1 MITLLTLS
9 LICLVSIPIL
19 LVSMALLSIP
29 LAIIFSLL
37 PWLLRLAAVVL
48 LIRALMDQPFHL
60 ESLIPAAIAFG
71 LSVLLR

>member
-9 LICLVSIPIL
+9 LICLIAIPIL
-19 LVSMALLSIP
+19 LVSMVLLSIP
-29 LAIIFSLL
+29 FAIIFGLL
-37 PWLLRLAAVVL
+37 PWLLRVACVIL
-48 LIRALMDQPFHL
+48 LIRALMEHPFRL